1 MNLVQASHAHA
12 RGEID
17 FAEFAKHTGKL
28 WSWWA
33 SRLSRR
39 DVPSW
44 LDEEDVRQELLVA
57 AWRAADRWEESKGAK
72 PATWIAQ
79 SAIRAARKSVMRA
92 RGVNRHT
99 WRWDEPARH
108 DVAIEDLESSVDAEQ
123 ENDLLGRGVLLSL
136 AEEHGPIAALVAR
149 ALAAAD
155 GDAEIAGLLLY
166 EDSGVRLLCRF
177 GNEAQAVKLVRQWI
191 KALAGTEGIDDADL

>member
-1 MNLVQASHAHA
+1 MNLVQASQAHA
-12 RGEID
+12 RGEMT
-17 FAEFAKHTGKL
+17 FEEFERHTGKV

-33 SRLSRR
+33 HRLARR

-44 LDEEDVRQELLVA
+44 FDEDDVRQELLVA
-57 AWRAADRWEESKGAK
+57 AWAAADRWEEDKGAK

-108 DVAIEDLESSVDAEQ
+108 DVATEDLEARVDAVQ
-123 ENDLLGRGVLLSL
+123 EEGLLAREVMQTV
-136 AEEHGPIAALVAR
+136 AAEHGPIAAIVAQ
-149 ALAAAD
+149 ALAQAD
-155 GDAEIAGLLLY
+155 GDAELAGELLY
-166 EDSGVRLLCRF
+166 ADPDVRLLCRL
-177 GNEAQAVKLVRQWI
+177 GNVAQGRRLARQWI
-191 KALAGTEGIDDADL
+191 GALCARRRR

>member
-1 MNLVQASHAHA
+1 MDLVQASAAHA

-17 FAEFAKHTGKL
+17 FAEFAGHTGKV

-33 SRLSRR
+33 GRLSRR

-44 LDEEDVRQELLVA
+44 FDEEDVRQELLVA
-57 AWRAADRWEESKGAK
+57 AWAAAGRWEEDKGAK

-99 WRWDEPARH
+99 WRWDEPTRH
-108 DVAIEDLESSVDAEQ
+108 DVATEDLEAGVDAEQ
-123 ENDLLGRGVLLSL
+123 ENALLGRGVLLAI
-136 AEEHGPIAALVAR
+136 AEEHGPIGAIVAQ
-149 ALAAAD
+149 AIAAAD
-155 GDAEIAGLLLY
+155 GDVAIASLMLY
-166 EDSGVRLLCRF
+166 EDAETRLLCRL
-177 GNEAQAVKLVRQWI
+177 GNRAQAEKIVRHWI
-191 KALAGTEGIDDADL
+191 KALARKGR